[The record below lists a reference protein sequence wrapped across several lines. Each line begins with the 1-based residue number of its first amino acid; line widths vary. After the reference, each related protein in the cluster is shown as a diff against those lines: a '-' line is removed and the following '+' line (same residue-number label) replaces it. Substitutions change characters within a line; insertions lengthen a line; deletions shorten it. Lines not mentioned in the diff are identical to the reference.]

1 MVVENPRTRFL
12 ITTVVMLAAVLQ
24 ILDTTIVT
32 VALPHMQGQL
42 EANSEQISWVLTSY
56 LISSGIFMPLTGFLT
71 DRLGQKRYLLIS
83 IVGFV
88 IASMLCGIATSLDE
102 VVLFRLAQ
110 GIAGAGLVPSAQAI
124 LINIYPREK
133 RGEAMAIFGVG
144 AMVGPILGP
153 TLGGYLTQVLNWRW
167 TFFINLPVGIIAL
180 AGAWFFV
187 PDTEVRDRRVDWL
200 GFAFLAVAV
209 STMQIVLDRGQQ
221 DGWFSSHMIQ
231 ILSVVSL
238 FAYVCLIVRNLE
250 KGPNAI
256 FRMAVFRDRNFSVSV
271 LILAAFMFSMY
282 GALALQPLMLEH
294 LYGYPTLTTGLVL
307 APRGVGSML
316 SMFLAGR
323 LINRVGARPL
333 IVVGFA
339 CVLLGTWVNT
349 WYAPTIDPFWIIW
362 PILLQGF
369 GLGLVF
375 VPLATVS
382 FATLP
387 QSWSAEAAG
396 VRQLGRTIGA
406 SLGISI
412 SSAIMARESQTAWN
426 QMGGH
431 ITPFSDA
438 LKHYLTPLHL
448 TAHSPTAGAILGQ
461 MLDKQA
467 TLQGIIDAFAVMSLT
482 VLLGAPLLLLLRKGA
497 GQSETAENGNAER
510 G

>member
-1 MVVENPRTRFL
+1 MVVENSRTRYL
-12 ITTVVMLAAVLQ
+12 ITAVIMLAAVLQ

-42 EANSEQISWVLTSY
+42 EANSDQIGWVLTSY

-71 DRLGQKRYLLIS
+71 DRVGQKHYLLIS
-83 IVGFV
+83 IIGFV
-88 IASMLCGIATSLDE
+88 LASMLCGIAANLQE
-102 VVLFRLAQ
+102 MVFFRLLQ
-110 GIAGAGLVPSAQAI
+110 GVAGAGLVPSAQAI
-124 LINIYPREK
+124 LINIYPKEK
-133 RGEAMAIFGVG
+133 RGQAMAIFGVG

-180 AGAWFFV
+180 IGAWMFV
-187 PDTEVRDRRVDWL
+187 PDTEIKDRKIDWL
-200 GFAFLAVAV
+200 GFIFLAVAV

-221 DGWFSSHMIQ
+221 EGWYSSHMIQ
-231 ILSVVSL
+231 IFTVVSV
-238 FAYVCLIVRNLE
+238 FSFVCLIVRNLE
-250 KGPNAI
+250 KGPEAI
-256 FRMAVFRDRNFSVSV
+256 FRMAVFKDRNFSVSV

-282 GALALQPLMLEH
+282 GALDLQPQMLEH

-307 APRGVGSML
+307 APRGLGSMV

-333 IVVGFA
+333 IICGFA
-339 CVLLGTWVNT
+339 SVLMGTWVNT
-349 WYAPTIDPFWIIW
+349 WYGPMIDPFWIIW

-375 VPLATVS
+375 VPLATVC

-412 SSAIMARESQTAWN
+412 SGAIMAQQTQTAWN

-438 LKHYLTPLHL
+438 LQQYLAPLHL
-448 TAHSPTAGAILGQ
+448 SMHSPMAGAVLGK
-461 MLDKQA
+461 MLDSQA

-482 VLLGAPLLLLLRKGA
+482 VLLGAPLLFLIRKGT
-497 GQSETAENGNAER
+497 GRSDESETENAKG
-510 G
+510 

>member
-1 MVVENPRTRFL
+1 MVVENSRTRLL

-42 EANSEQISWVLTSY
+42 EANADQIGWVLTSY

-71 DRLGQKRYLLIS
+71 DRIGQKRYLLFS

-88 IASMLCGIATSLDE
+88 LASMLCGVAASLHQM
-102 VVLFRLAQ
+102 VLFRLLQ
-110 GIAGAGLVPSAQAI
+110 GVAGAGLVPSAQAI
-124 LINIYPREK
+124 LINIYPRDK

-180 AGAWFFV
+180 LGAWLFV
-187 PDTEVRDRRVDWL
+187 PDTDIRERKVDWV
-200 GFAFLAVAV
+200 GFIFLAAAV

-221 DGWFSSHMIQ
+221 DGWYSSHTIQ
-231 ILSVVSL
+231 IMTIVSVFS
-238 FAYVCLIVRNLE
+238 FICLIVRNLE
-250 KGPNAI
+250 MGSGAI
-256 FRMAVFRDRNFSVSV
+256 FRLAVFKDRNFAVSV

-282 GALALQPLMLEH
+282 GALDLQPQMLEH

-307 APRGVGSML
+307 APRGLGSMV

-323 LINRVGARPL
+323 LINRVGVRPL
-333 IVVGFA
+333 IVCGFA

-349 WYAPTIDPFWIIW
+349 WYGPMIDPFWIIW
-362 PILLQGF
+362 PILVQGF

-375 VPLATVS
+375 VPLATAS

-406 SLGISI
+406 SLGISV
-412 SSAIMARESQTAWN
+412 SGAIMAQQTQTAWN

-438 LKHYLTPLHL
+438 LKQYLAPMHL
-448 TAHSPTAGAILGQ
+448 SLHSPQAGAVLGK
-461 MLDKQA
+461 MLDSQA

-482 VLLGAPLLLLLRKGA
+482 VLLGAPLLLLIRKDTGRSDD
-497 GQSETAENGNAER
+497 SETQHGK

>member
-12 ITTVVMLAAVLQ
+12 ITTVVMLAAILQ

-42 EANSEQISWVLTSY
+42 EATSEQIGWVLTSY

-71 DRLGQKRYLLIS
+71 DRFGQKRYLLIS
-83 IVGFV
+83 ITGFV
-88 IASMLCGIATSLDE
+88 IASMLCGIATSLHE
-102 VVLFRLAQ
+102 IVLFRLAQ
-110 GIAGAGLVPSAQAI
+110 GVAGAGLVPSAQAI
-124 LINIYPREK
+124 LINIYPSNK

-153 TLGGYLTQVLNWRW
+153 TLGGYLTQVLDWRW
-167 TFFINLPVGIIAL
+167 TFFINLPVGILAL
-180 AGAWFFV
+180 IGAWLFV
-187 PDTEVRDRRVDWL
+187 PHTEIKERRIDWV
-200 GFAFLAVAV
+200 GFIFLAVAV

-221 DGWFSSHMIQ
+221 LGWFNSHRIQ
-231 ILSVVSL
+231 IFTAVSL
-238 FAYVCLIVRNLE
+238 FAYFCLIVRNLE
-250 KGPNAI
+250 KGAGAI
-256 FRMAVFRDRNFSVSV
+256 FRLTVFKDRNFAVSV

-282 GALALQPLMLEH
+282 GALDLQPLMLEH

-307 APRGVGSML
+307 APRGLGSMV

-323 LINRVGARPL
+323 LINRFGARPL
-333 IVVGFA
+333 IVIGFA
-339 CVLLGTWVNT
+339 CVLMGTWVNT
-349 WYAPTIDPFWIIW
+349 WYGPTIDPFWVIW

-369 GLGLVF
+369 GLGMVF

-412 SSAIMARESQTAWN
+412 SGAIMARQTQTAWN

-438 LKHYLTPLHL
+438 LHHYLAPLHL
-448 TAHSPTAGAILGQ
+448 SPDSPMAGAVLGHV
-461 MLDKQA
+461 LNSQA
-467 TLQGIIDAFAVMSLT
+467 SLQGIIDAFAVMSLT
-482 VLLGAPLLLLLRKGA
+482 VLLGAPLVLLIKKGA
-497 GQSETAENGNAER
+497 GRADSGEVSNAK